1 MNIKYVVTMIYI
13 INKITCPMENCHVV
27 RCVED
32 HRSLG
37 GSTISRLDNGAFVGL
52 IYELLVFS

>member
-1 MNIKYVVTMIYI
+1 MIYI
-13 INKITCPMENCHVV
+13 ISKIPCHMENFHVV

-52 IYELLVFS
+52 IYELLVLS